1 MSRERRR
8 AMSDRLFPLLRRRCW
23 LETFARVEGCSSP
36 RRHGALHMRAAW
48 GAMSVLLVSAACAG
62 TGAVSNAGASFGG
75 TSASGGMPAVDGG
88 NGLAR
93 VAACRHYFNATE
105 ACAGRTPSDA
115 ELARLANRFDEGC
128 LARFDM
134 TGAAYSAADL
144 EACATALDSA
154 GCGSL
159 DGLPPACD
167 LRGSL
172 PGGAPC
178 MLALQCQS
186 GICSGGQTIEQTADH
201 PISIVATCGTCASA
215 AAKDAVCSGGG
226 CANGLTCVS
235 ENIVTIGAS
244 ECEPLSLGGAGA
256 ACDPYVP
263 ARCQPGL
270 YCTNETC
277 TPLGK
282 VGTPCQDPGG
292 YGCAPSLVCTG
303 VPGNCAPLGAVGYT
317 CSGPE
322 GGRPHHVPEHAA
334 RRGPVSKPAL
344 AVRDADPRSSGVA
357 RQQRSSA
364 LRTKIDTLRH
374 R

>member
-1 MSRERRR
+1 
-8 AMSDRLFPLLRRRCW
+8 
-23 LETFARVEGCSSP
+23 
-36 RRHGALHMRAAW
+36 
-48 GAMSVLLVSAACAG
+48 MSVLLVSAACAG

-115 ELARLANRFDEGC
+115 ELARLADRFDEGC

-317 CSGPE
+317 CSGLGDHGCDPKLACSTDAVCQPIQWE
-322 GGRPHHVPEHAA
+322 EPGALCDDGLRRCRVGTCWQMICPDIVPDGSPCVASDTCDTFSVCMNDAETGGAGNGLCEPLSAA
-334 RRGPVSKPAL
+334 NCR
-344 AVRDADPRSSGVA
+344 
-357 RQQRSSA
+357 
-364 LRTKIDTLRH
+364 
-374 R
+374 